1 MSFSDNEKLLKAI
14 LSNST
19 FDIANFEPSSRIE
32 YLLKEIYLKVQN
44 GGGGTGT
51 GLTESEVRALI
62 SEVIK
67 GYYVVVANTQERNN
81 IPSGSRFPGMV
92 VYVTDIDTCYRWTGT
107 AWHHESGLNVEN
119 IVDDNTLKVVDGKLV
134 VNVSQEVIEGDTNS
148 VSGGAVYN
156 FVMDQI
162 DDTLG
167 DIEDAL
173 TNI

>member
-14 LSNST
+14 LNNST

-32 YLLKEIYLKVQN
+32 YLLKEIYIKVQN
-44 GGGGTGT
+44 GGGSSGT
-51 GLTESEVRALI
+51 GLTEAEVKALI

-67 GYYVVVANTQERNN
+67 GYYVVVATVQERNA

-92 VYVTDIDTCYRWTGT
+92 VYVSDIDTCYRWTGT
-107 AWHHESGLNVEN
+107 AWHQESGFNVESISDN
-119 IVDDNTLKVVDGKLV
+119 NTLKVVDGKLV
-134 VNVSQEVIEGDTNS
+134 VNVSQEVIEGDTKS